1 MMKDQYSVVVNDEM
15 QYSIWPEMKPLPGGW
30 KKEGFQGAK
39 ESCLEHINKV
49 WTDMRPL
56 SLRKKLED
64 MALNPSSYLKETK
77 IPQDD
82 LVDRLCQK
90 QQPVKLDPQVRDIAD
105 ILKCIDQSFIYI
117 EFSQIEGG
125 TIVGVQIKN
134 FSKKVDESGKE
145 KAFIDGYLNLNF
157 TDLELK
163 LEVDLLNMNAN
174 VKLWKKE
181 K

>member
-1 MMKDQYSVVVNDEM
+1 
-15 QYSIWPEMKPLPGGW
+15 
-30 KKEGFQGAK
+30 
-39 ESCLEHINKV
+39 
-49 WTDMRPL
+49 
-56 SLRKKLED
+56 

-117 EFSQIEGG
+117 EFSQTEGG